1 MSSQHGPA
9 QIWGGCICPLGALL
23 CGGDRVCPSACAP
36 PPQTQN
42 EWEAAEQRWR
52 EGLTRCREEAEA
64 RLREVQERLDR
75 LPQQVGE
82 GRVASP
88 LTMPALS
95 CPPAPRFR

>member
-1 MSSQHGPA
+1 MPSGSSAVWGRPCLSICLCPA
-9 QIWGGCICPLGALL
+9 
-23 CGGDRVCPSACAP
+23 
-36 PPQTQN
+36 PQTQN